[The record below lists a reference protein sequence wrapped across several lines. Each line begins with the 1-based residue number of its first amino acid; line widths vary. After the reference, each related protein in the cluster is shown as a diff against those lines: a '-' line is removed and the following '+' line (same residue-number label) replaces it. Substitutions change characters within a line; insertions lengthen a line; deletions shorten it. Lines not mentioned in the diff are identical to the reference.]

1 MIKASFLQYASDIL
15 ASTNSTLSWGK
26 LVKYFNAQSVDF
38 NVDIPYTS
46 LTFPSS
52 GLANK
57 RTGFYENLVR
67 FSPEQQFEILE
78 ELCDIYSDVEG
89 VAELK
94 TKLFSVYGQL
104 RQNGAVAASAELV
117 EETKTL
123 LKDFPDADKQ
133 YNTGLEKIKK
143 GIYERNALDDLRLS
157 LELLLKAV
165 LNNSKSLE
173 NQRASIGDFFKVKNV
188 SPQIANML
196 WTLIDQYSKY
206 QNDHVKHNDKINPK
220 EINIILDLTTTF
232 MKHLLQHV

>member
-26 LVKYFNAQSVDF
+26 LVKYFNAKSVDY
-38 NVDIPYTS
+38 NVDIPHTS
-46 LTFPSS
+46 LTFPST

-57 RTGFYENLVR
+57 RTGFYENLVH
-67 FSPEQQFEILE
+67 FTPEQQFEILE
-78 ELCDIYSDVEG
+78 ELCDIYNE
-89 VAELK
+89 VAEVTELK
-94 TKLFSVYGQL
+94 GKLYAMYGGVK
-104 RQNGAVAASAELV
+104 QNTAIAASAELV
-117 EETKTL
+117 AETQSL

-133 YNTGLEKIKK
+133 YNSGLDKITK

-157 LELLLKAV
+157 LELLLKGV

-173 NQRASIGDFFKVKNV
+173 NQRASIGEFFKVKNI

-206 QNDHVKHNDKINPK
+206 QNEHVKHNDKINPK
-220 EINIILDLTTTF
+220 EINVILDLTTTF